1 LESLKPVTFHQ
12 EEDRTKLGRRLSQEA
27 IALAVQGRWEEAIA
41 ANKAILERFADDVA
55 AFNRLGRAYIEL
67 GLFPDARDAYE
78 RALAIDPGN
87 SIASKNRER
96 LKSWSAIDRLAPD
109 KARPLG
115 RDFFSSTVGKTGVVA
130 LTNIAHLDR
139 IVAIG
144 VGGSVKLVRHGQQVV
159 AASEDGEVLGEL
171 DPKHGARLAKL
182 MHGGNEY
189 SATVLATGESG
200 TQLLVR
206 EDYQHPSQAGRQSFP
221 PTQADKLYGHP
232 GRVNPVET
240 PPIVDEG
247 RKSLVSS
254 HGMGDSDFE
263 ETYADDDDKGY
274 YEGFTMVEEPEER
287 EGSIE

>member
-1 LESLKPVTFHQ
+1 MPFHQ
-12 EEDRTKLGRRLSQEA
+12 DEERTKLGRKLSQEA
-27 IALAVQGRWEEAIA
+27 IALAVQGRWEEAVA
-41 ANKAILERFADDVA
+41 ANKAVIERFSDDVA

-67 GLFPDARDAYE
+67 GLFPEAREAYE
-78 RALAIDPGN
+78 RALAIDSGN
-87 SIASKNRER
+87 SIAAKNLER
-96 LKSWSAIDRLAPD
+96 LKSWSVVDQLGPE

-130 LTNIAHLDR
+130 LTNVSRLDR
-139 IVAIG
+139 IAAIG
-144 VGGSVKLVRHGQQVV
+144 VGGAVRLTRRGQQVF
-159 AASEDGEVLGEL
+159 AEGDEGEVLGEL
-171 DPKHGARLAKL
+171 DPKHGARIAKL
-182 MHGGNEY
+182 VQGGNEY
-189 SATVLATGESG
+189 SATVLATGEAG

-206 EDYQHPSQAGRQSFP
+206 EDFQHPSQAGRQSFP

-240 PPIVDEG
+240 PPIIDEG
-247 RKSLVSS
+247 RKTVVSS